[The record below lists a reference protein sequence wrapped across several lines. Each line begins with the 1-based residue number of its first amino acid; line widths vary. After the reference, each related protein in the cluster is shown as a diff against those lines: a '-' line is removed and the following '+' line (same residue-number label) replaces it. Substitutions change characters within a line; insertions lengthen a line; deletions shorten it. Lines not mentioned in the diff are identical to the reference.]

1 MTTRLVLQMMLGMK
15 KIKRKK
21 KRKKK
26 TSLMSLRVQRK
37 KVLQIYLSEEE
48 SLQPFLL
55 QRKALKS
62 LKQAPCR
69 KFQVKFS
76 SQFPDKIVIPRWS
89 LQKIQQNHYNQRQY
103 SKFKKINHFSVNELE
118 DVFLFCNADSVLP
131 DFLCEE
137 TGAVNLTLIVNA
149 LLMPY
154 F

>member
-1 MTTRLVLQMMLGMK
+1 
-15 KIKRKK
+15 
-21 KRKKK
+21 
-26 TSLMSLRVQRK
+26 MSLRVQRK

-103 SKFKKINHFSVNELE
+103 SKLKKIKPF
-118 DVFLFCNADSVLP
+118 
-131 DFLCEE
+131 
-137 TGAVNLTLIVNA
+137 
-149 LLMPY
+149 
-154 F
+154 